1 MIMIY
6 FVHKSFATPK
16 ARLQSQT
23 LERKGVG
30 PSTLANRFWIKDS
43 CEKFLG
49 RKIIL
54 FSLSA
59 KRKLWKTMLPLVR
72 DRKPIG
78 RSTKDIF
85 LHSAH
90 QSLQQQKVEKVC
102 RQQKNVIQG
111 C

>member
-1 MIMIY
+1 
-6 FVHKSFATPK
+6 
-16 ARLQSQT
+16 
-23 LERKGVG
+23 
-30 PSTLANRFWIKDS
+30 
-43 CEKFLG
+43 
-49 RKIIL
+49 
-54 FSLSA
+54 
-59 KRKLWKTMLPLVR
+59 MLPLVR

-111 C
+111 CWEDAVPICQTQPWPGLRPGDL